1 MRGNFARA
9 KWHTQFAQRLVVMTE
24 CMQDYGCNSVC
35 GDDDLPTKRA
45 RNDVYSCTSQPS
57 LLKAVGVCSSV
68 ALPRARAWT
77 REKTIAQVGPCNSV
91 PHPTKGTLPNN
102 PQNLAACFVPYR
114 KSTLFLCPTKNLP
127 NICCNLPEN
136 SSLFRVTTRDGNGQ
150 PKFCFCLCLCFCF
163 CFCFCF

>member
-1 MRGNFARA
+1 
-9 KWHTQFAQRLVVMTE
+9 MTE

-114 KSTLFLCPTKNLP
+114 KSTLFFVPYQKYTQNLLQSTRKFEP
-127 NICCNLPEN
+127 FQSDHERWDLPLTITIRN
-136 SSLFRVTTRDGNGQ
+136 DV
-150 PKFCFCLCLCFCF
+150 
-163 CFCFCF
+163 

>member
-1 MRGNFARA
+1 
-9 KWHTQFAQRLVVMTE
+9 MTE
-24 CMQDYGCNSVC
+24 CMQDYGCSSVC

-114 KSTLFLCPTKNLP
+114 KSTPFFCALP
-127 NICCNLPEN
+127 KIY
-136 SSLFRVTTRDGNGQ
+136 
-150 PKFCFCLCLCFCF
+150 PKCAAIYQKIRAFSE
-163 CFCFCF
+163 